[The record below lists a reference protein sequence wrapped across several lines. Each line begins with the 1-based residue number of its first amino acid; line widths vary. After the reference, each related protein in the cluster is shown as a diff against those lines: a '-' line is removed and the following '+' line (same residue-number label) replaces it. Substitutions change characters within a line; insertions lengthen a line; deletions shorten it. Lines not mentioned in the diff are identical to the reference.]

1 MSNNWKTQCN
11 YRKIRQADGSVKN
24 IIFVDRQKVEVT
36 DEVYKAYSQMGRQER
51 YQEEQRNE
59 LPQVSFEKLCEAS
72 VPIDLYITEQP
83 SPSAEDEVMAEF
95 DATECDRMIA
105 LLPQVLDKLSESDR
119 AFMQALFTDGIPARE
134 YARYLGI
141 SDMAIRKRRDRILSK
156 LQDFLTFFLQ

>member
-24 IIFVDRQKVEVT
+24 IIFVDGQNVEVT

-72 VPIDLYITEQP
+72 VPIDLYIAEH

-95 DATECDRMIA
+95 DAAERKRMIA
-105 LLPQVLDKLSESDR
+105 LLPNALDQLSDTEWEMIQTIH
-119 AFMQALFTDGIPARE
+119 FDGLSMRE
-134 YARYLGI
+134 YARQHDIPTMTLHYRLKQIYEKI
-141 SDMAIRKRRDRILSK
+141 SK
-156 LQDFLTFFLQ
+156 FLK